1 MSSNEI
7 EILLVE
13 DNEADEELAIHA
25 LRTNNLANQI
35 HVARDGEEAL
45 DFLFCRGAHNHRGFD
60 RPPRLVLLDL
70 KLPKVDGL
78 EVLRQLKNDPRTKA
92 IPIVILTSSREER
105 DMVNGYQLGVNS
117 YIQKPVDFVQFRE
130 IIQQLGLYWL
140 VVNQAPPPQAFISGP
155 NERGVAPLIPPK
167 AR

>member
-1 MSSNEI
+1 MNSNEI

-35 HVARDGEEAL
+35 HVARDGAEAL
-45 DFLFCRGAHNHRGFD
+45 DFLFCRGGHNNRGFD
-60 RPPRLVLLDL
+60 KPPRLVLLDL

-105 DMVNGYQLGVNS
+105 DMINGYQLGVNS
-117 YIQKPVDFVQFRE
+117 YIQKPVDFGQFRE
-130 IIQQLGLYWL
+130 MIKQLGLYWL
-140 VVNQAPPPQAFISGP
+140 VVNQAPPANAFNP
-155 NERGVAPLIPPK
+155 DPEQ
-167 AR
+167 